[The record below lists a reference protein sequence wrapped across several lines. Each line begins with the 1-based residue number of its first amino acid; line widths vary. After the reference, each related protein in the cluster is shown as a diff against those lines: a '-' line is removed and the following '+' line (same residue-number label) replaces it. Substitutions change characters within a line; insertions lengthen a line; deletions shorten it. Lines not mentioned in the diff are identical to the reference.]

1 MTLRLLLVDDNPPF
15 LEAARRVLEGDGL
28 RVVGVASTT
37 AEAVLRH
44 RRLRPDVTLVDV
56 NLGEENG
63 VELARLLSR
72 ADGDEPNWVIL
83 ISTYP
88 EEDLADVIDAPPG
101 AGFLSKSQLSG
112 SAVRE
117 LIERSEAGG
126 GGAV

>member
-1 MTLRLLLVDDNPPF
+1 MSLRLLLVDDNPPF

-37 AEAVLRH
+37 ADAVRRH
-44 RRLRPDVTLVDV
+44 RQLRPDVTLVDV

-88 EEDLADVIDAPPG
+88 EEDLMDVIDAPAG
-101 AGFLSKSQLSG
+101 VGFLSKSRLSG
-112 SAVRE
+112 AAVRE
-117 LIERSEAGG
+117 LVERSEGG
-126 GGAV
+126 GGTA